1 MHARYT
7 QNHMN
12 TTLQKKTKA
21 ELISAYED
29 LLAKQKELESRAQQ
43 TFAPERTKTI
53 ERVKEVAAPDTLQ
66 KTVAA
71 LNTAASGAIG
81 EFAKSFE
88 TQMRRFEELEKASN
102 EVEARLA
109 LLRDLEL
116 GAEAGTQLI
125 TALESERA
133 QLEHE
138 ISTKRRD
145 WAREQEEAEYRAKT
159 DRGRADAE
167 ANEERKKK
175 ELALKEREQT
185 VATREKEIAE
195 QAKRLENYDA
205 DVEKEASKRV
215 TDAKKEWEASHTREL
230 FEKDRELELA
240 EKLHELKLKELMDDV
255 KRLESELTAAR
266 KDAAEANKRAQD
278 LALKIVEGT
287 SRSRMASVQTN
298 DNAAA

>member
-1 MHARYT
+1 
-7 QNHMN
+7 MN